1 MGKDADLVIV
11 DDENLE
17 INIVIANGN
26 IVVEN
31 GKAIIES
38 IFV

>member
-17 INIVIANGN
+17 INIVIAKGN